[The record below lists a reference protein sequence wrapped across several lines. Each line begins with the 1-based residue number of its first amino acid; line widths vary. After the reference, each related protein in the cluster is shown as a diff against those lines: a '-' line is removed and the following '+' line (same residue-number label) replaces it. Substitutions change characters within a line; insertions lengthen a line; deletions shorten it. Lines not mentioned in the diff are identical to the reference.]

1 MPYALQS
8 MLRIRAMREDRASA
22 ELSAARQEVRKANEA
37 LEEQKRVLKEYEDTK
52 EERRDRIFESVI
64 GRPVSRE
71 DLDRA
76 LEGVSRIDEEGVL
89 KADNVTMAA
98 SVLKKKEEE
107 ASQARAV
114 FVKATKERMKISEHK
129 AMWVAEELKEE
140 EHRLE
145 VELED
150 FTGKKNTENSNDDW
164 N

>member
-37 LEEQKRVLKEYEDTK
+37 LEEQKRVLKEYEETK

-64 GRPVSRE
+64 GRSVSRE

-129 AMWVAEELKEE
+129 AMWVEAELKEE

>member
-37 LEEQKRVLKEYEDTK
+37 LEEQKKILKEYEETK
-52 EERRDRIFESVI
+52 EERRDRIFEAVI

-98 SVLKKKEEE
+98 SVLKKKEDE
-107 ASQARAV
+107 AAQARAV

-129 AMWVAEELKEE
+129 AIWVAEELKEQ

-150 FTGKKNTENSNDDW
+150 FTGKKNTENNNDDW